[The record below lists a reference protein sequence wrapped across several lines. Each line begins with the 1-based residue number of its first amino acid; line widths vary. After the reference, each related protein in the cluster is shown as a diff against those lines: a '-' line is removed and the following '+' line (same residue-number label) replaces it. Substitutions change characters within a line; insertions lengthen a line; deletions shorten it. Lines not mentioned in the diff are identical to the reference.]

1 MLTPE
6 RWAVVERVFQEA
18 LAHPAHARLGF
29 LESSCGDDVDLRS
42 EVESL
47 LLADAAARSRAS
59 LAPEV
64 AADWAADGS
73 ARLIGREVDGYR
85 VVSLLGAGGMGEVFL
100 ADEPSLGRQVALKL
114 LPAPFAADVARL
126 HRFAEEARAASAL
139 NHPNI
144 VTVHHIG
151 DFDGR
156 RYITTEFIDGE
167 TLRGRIARGPLAPG
181 DAIEIALQVT
191 RALAAAHEAGI
202 VHRDIKPENI
212 MIRRDGYVKVV
223 DFGLA
228 KMSPNERLTS
238 GATPGVGATRTGAV
252 IGTLAYMAPEQA
264 AGATVDTRA
273 DLYSMAIVLYEML
286 TGGLPSAAIAAP
298 DRAARRL
305 PNQVRRLMQRA
316 LAHDPNARY
325 QTAGELARDLDA
337 VQRSLVAAP
346 VRRRRR
352 RLGAVA
358 AALLMAVAIGVWMR
372 QHATAPSVGSVAVLP
387 FTSLDP
393 SQNDQQHLNRGMTD
407 ALIARLAEARAL
419 KVTPASTIGHF
430 IGSTR
435 SPTEIGRE
443 LGVAAVVTGSLLRSG
458 DRLQVTAQVL
468 RVSDGEPLWT
478 GRFDETFATIFSIQD
493 GISQQIASM
502 LALDVDD
509 DALSRVRHRETR
521 DSDAYDLYMRAR
533 ERWARRTPDSIRQAI
548 TLFER
553 ALEIDPNFPL
563 ALAGMANAY
572 ALTASGLLPS
582 ERFPNAKAAA
592 LKALTLDNT
601 LAEAHN
607 ALAFISYKWEWQ
619 WAAAE
624 REFKRAIELEPNY
637 ALAHHWY
644 SEYLSVIGR
653 YEDALAGFAEAQN
666 LDPYSTAIR
675 VDRAAALVRASRAG
689 DAVAVL
695 RAAIAQDPKAS
706 APHNGLFN
714 ALWVLGRLDEA
725 FEAFERSRVLSGAT
739 QTDID
744 EMRATYRA
752 GGFDALMRADL
763 RHLLEVN
770 STGRS
775 RGYYSRLSI
784 SGTIARHYAII
795 GERENALTWLE
806 ESARR
811 RDDGPLAIRTMW
823 YWQPYK
829 DEPRF
834 KAIERQLGMPAFVGQ
849 QAHNP
854 S

>member
-18 LAHPAHARLGF
+18 LAHPLRARPGF
-29 LESSCGDDVDLRS
+29 VESSCGDDVELRS

-64 AADWAADGS
+64 ATNWAAEGA
-73 ARLIGREVDGYR
+73 ARLIGCEVDGYR
-85 VVSLLGAGGMGEVFL
+85 IVALLGAGGMGEVFL

-167 TLRGRIARGPLAPG
+167 TLRGRVASGPLAPG
-181 DAIEIALQVT
+181 DAIEIALQVA
-191 RALAAAHEAGI
+191 RALGAAHEAGI

-212 MIRRDGYVKVV
+212 MIRRDGYVKVL

-228 KMSPNERLTS
+228 KMSPDERLTS
-238 GATPGVGATRTGAV
+238 GATPGAGMTRTGAV
-252 IGTLAYMAPEQA
+252 LGTLAYMAPEQA
-264 AGATVDTRA
+264 AGATVDRRA
-273 DLYSMAIVLYEML
+273 DLYSLALVLHEML
-286 TGGLPSAAIAAP
+286 TGTLPSATGGAP
-298 DRAARRL
+298 TETARPL
-305 PNQVRRLMQRA
+305 PKQVRRLMQHA

-325 QTAGELARDLDA
+325 QTAGELARELGA
-337 VQRSLVAAP
+337 IQRSLVAAP
-346 VRRRRR
+346 VSRRRW
-352 RLGAVA
+352 LGVVTA
-358 AALLMAVAIGVWMR
+358 AALVAAVAIGVWMR
-372 QHATAPSVGSVAVLP
+372 PHVTTPSVGSVAVLP
-387 FTSLDP
+387 FTSLGP
-393 SQNDQQHLNRGMTD
+393 SQNNQQYLNRGMTD
-407 ALIARLAEARAL
+407 ALIARLAQAREL

-502 LALDVDD
+502 LALDVDA

-533 ERWARRTPDSIRQAI
+533 EQWARRTPDSIRQAI
-548 TLFER
+548 TLFRR
-553 ALEIDPNFPL
+553 ALELDPNFPL

-572 ALTASGLLPS
+572 ALTASGLLPA

-592 LKALTLDNT
+592 LKALALDNT

-607 ALAFISYKWEWQ
+607 ALAFINYKWEWQ
-619 WAAAE
+619 WAEAE
-624 REFKRAIELEPNY
+624 RQFKRAIELEPNY
-637 ALAHHWY
+637 ALAHQWY
-644 SEYLSVIGR
+644 SDVPQPHWPARGR
-653 YEDALAGFAEAQN
+653 
-666 LDPYSTAIR
+666 
-675 VDRAAALVRASRAG
+675 V
-689 DAVAVL
+689 
-695 RAAIAQDPKAS
+695 
-706 APHNGLFN
+706 
-714 ALWVLGRLDEA
+714 GRLCGSAESGSLFDGHPRGSGRRA
-725 FEAFERSRVLSGAT
+725 RPRV
-739 QTDID
+739 
-744 EMRATYRA
+744 
-752 GGFDALMRADL
+752 
-763 RHLLEVN
+763 
-770 STGRS
+770 
-775 RGYYSRLSI
+775 
-784 SGTIARHYAII
+784 
-795 GERENALTWLE
+795 
-806 ESARR
+806 ARR
-811 RDDGPLAIRTMW
+811 RRRHRAAGGNRTGSEGIRASQRPIQRT
-823 YWQPYK
+823 
-829 DEPRF
+829 
-834 KAIERQLGMPAFVGQ
+834 LGRWPPG
-849 QAHNP
+849 
-854 S
+854 